1 MGYPNISSGTRG
13 GRRASAMLGGALVV
27 ATVIGVGVSG
37 TAQAAVAPT
46 ADLSFS
52 STTVSAGSQ
61 PQMTFLSHGVPSGA
75 LLYLEESSDGGQQ
88 WKTVDK
94 TTDTQG
100 TADLAAISE
109 GVYQF
114 KILITDNNTVIG
126 ASAPATLTV
135 TGPGD
140 AQPTAP
146 ASAAPGPAAAPSGS
160 GVSWLQII
168 VKPIWDA
175 IVDLLIGA
183 ILSWL

>member
-1 MGYPNISSGTRG
+1 
-13 GRRASAMLGGALVV
+13 
-27 ATVIGVGVSG
+27 
-37 TAQAAVAPT
+37 
-46 ADLSFS
+46 
-52 STTVSAGSQ
+52 
-61 PQMTFLSHGVPSGA
+61 
-75 LLYLEESSDGGQQ
+75 
-88 WKTVDK
+88 
-94 TTDTQG
+94 
-100 TADLAAISE
+100 
-109 GVYQF
+109 
-114 KILITDNNTVIG
+114 
-126 ASAPATLTV
+126 V